1 MRKKCPIYPQ
11 ILKIYNGAKI
21 FIFNVLAYYLLR
33 IILQKILYYRSIYV
47 NRKWMLFMT
56 FAF

>member
-47 NRKWMLFMT
+47 NRK
-56 FAF
+56 